1 MNEKTLKSIDK
12 WNPGQMSPRFH
23 RGSSEVPPRFSS
35 VFVPSAVPCV
45 RLHLCP
51 GRDRWGGVLCSR
63 SLLSWIV
70 FPHLCPHSPI
80 AWSFMWHSI
89 PAELYLTGVIYRNT
103 STSLSPSLPPFFPLS
118 QMNNAHVA
126 IVLTTLSIITWSEFT
141 LWLSVL
147 EPLSFTPSP
156 RGVFDYFHVNSDQA
170 FLKTR

>member
-1 MNEKTLKSIDK
+1 MKS
-12 WNPGQMSPRFH
+12 WTNVP
-23 RGSSEVPPRFSS
+23 EVPPRFLRGFLQFSSLLPCLAS
-35 VFVPSAVPCV
+35 VFISVQAGTGEEVFYAAA
-45 RLHLCP
+45 
-51 GRDRWGGVLCSR
+51 
-63 SLLSWIV
+63 LLSWIV